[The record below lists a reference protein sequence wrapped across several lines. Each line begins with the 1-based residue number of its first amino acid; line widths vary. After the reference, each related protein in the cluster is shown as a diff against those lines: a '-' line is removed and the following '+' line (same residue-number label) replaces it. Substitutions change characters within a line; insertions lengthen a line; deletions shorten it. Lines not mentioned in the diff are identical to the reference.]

1 MNDQLKTE
9 ASLWERTTTRRFL
22 RWLFSWRGIRRVLI
36 VLAWAV
42 TIVGLLYGEENW
54 RGRRAWNQYREA
66 AEARGVSFD
75 LKSYIPKPAPD
86 EQNFA
91 ATPFLKTFFQTNDYG
106 DKLTNDLWCRA
117 SDNIAGT
124 NLAKEKGRRHF
135 TDLVAWQLAAAALQ
149 GGALKRGQEFET
161 DNASL
166 AARAAAAPVVLEGMK
181 ADAAVFAELRAA
193 STRPYSRYPVNYDLE
208 NPWNTLVP
216 HLARIKQVCQRLDL
230 QSCAEL
236 AAGQSDLALADVKLM
251 LSLADSIKS
260 ESFLISFLVR
270 VACVQI
276 AIRPVWEGLAEHR
289 WTDAQLQELQARFL
303 SYDFLA
309 DMEPS
314 LHLERAEGVQLAD
327 VAKKMGL
334 GVLAELGEGLREHYT
349 PDDRLSLYLLG
360 RVIPSGWYYQEKL
373 NYSKLFDAQ
382 MAGVVDVAA
391 KRVSPRK
398 AAVNAE
404 DLGRQI
410 YGGVWGRGAFK
421 AILRHCSAISENCA
435 FSTKFFRLCFLS
447 LLLFKFFGCGLPRQV
462 IARMRLPGLDH
473 APLAAARGQ
482 TAADQAALACA
493 LERYH
498 LANGQFP
505 ETLAALTPRF
515 IPRAPNDVITGQPY
529 KYRRTDD
536 GQFILYSVGWN
547 EKDDGGV
554 PGKTLFDPTE
564 GNWVWDYTVK

>member
-36 VLAWAV
+36 VLAWMA

-75 LKSYIPKPAPD
+75 FPTYVPKPAPE
-86 EQNFA
+86 EQNIA
-91 ATPFLKTFFQTNDYG
+91 ATPFLKTFFQPNDYG
-106 DKLTNDLWCRA
+106 VILTNDLWYRA

-124 NLAKEKGRRHF
+124 NLVKEKGRRHF

-193 STRPYSRYPVNYDLE
+193 STREYSRYPVVYDLE
-208 NPWNTLVP
+208 NPWGIRLS
-216 HLARIKQVCQRLDL
+216 HLAKVKQTVQHLNL
-230 QSCAEL
+230 EACAEL
-236 AAGQSDLALADVKLM
+236 AADQSEQALADVKLM
-251 LSLADSIKS
+251 LALADSVKS
-260 ESFLISFLVR
+260 EPFLISFLVR

-276 AIRPVWEGLAEHR
+276 AIQPVWEGLAEQR
-289 WTDAQLQELQARFL
+289 WTDAQLQELQTRFL

-309 DMEPS
+309 DMQPP
-314 LHLERAEGVQLAD
+314 LQWERAEGVQLVD

-334 GVLAELGEGLREHYT
+334 GVLAEMEEGLKQSYT
-349 PDDRLSLYLLG
+349 PDNKLPLYLLG

-373 NYSKLFDAQ
+373 NFSKLFDAQ
-382 MAGVVDVAA
+382 KDGVVDVAA

-398 AAVNAE
+398 SAANGEELV
-404 DLGRQI
+404 RQI
-410 YGGVWGRGAFK
+410 FGGASGKGSLGVFK
-421 AILRHCSAISENCA
+421 VILRHC
-435 FSTKFFRLCFLS
+435 
-447 LLLFKFFGCGLPRQV
+447 V
-462 IARMRLPGLDH
+462 IAKMRLPSLTYFPS
-473 APLAAARGQ
+473 AAAARTQ
-482 TAADQAALACA
+482 TTADQAALACA
-493 LERYH
+493 LERYR
-498 LANGQFP
+498 LATGQFP

-515 IPRAPNDVITGQPY
+515 ISRAPNDVITGQPY
-529 KYRRTDD
+529 KYRRADD

-554 PGKTLFDPTE
+554 PGKALFDPTE
-564 GNWVWDYTVK
+564 GDWVWDYPVK

>member
-1 MNDQLKTE
+1 MNDQTKSE
-9 ASLWERTTTRRFL
+9 PSIWERTTTRRFL
-22 RWLFSWRGIRRVLI
+22 RWLFTWRGIRRVLI

-42 TIVGLLYGEENW
+42 TIVGLFYGEENW

-75 LKSYIPKPAPD
+75 SATYIPKPAPD

-91 ATPFLKTFFQTNDYG
+91 ATPFLKTFFQPNDNG
-106 DKLTNDLWCRA
+106 FILTNDLWYRA

-124 NLAKEKGRRHF
+124 NLVKEKGRRHF

-149 GGALKRGQEFET
+149 SGALKRGQEFET
-161 DNASL
+161 DYTGL
-166 AARAAAAPVVLEGMK
+166 DARAAAAPVVLEGMK
-181 ADAAVFAELRAA
+181 PDAAVFAELRAA
-193 STRPYSRYPVNYDLE
+193 STRPYSRYPVVYDLE
-208 NPWNTLVP
+208 NPWKIMLP
-216 HLARIKQVCQRLDL
+216 HLAQVKVACQHLNL
-230 QSCAEL
+230 EACAEL
-236 AAGQSDLALADVKLM
+236 AAGQSDQALADVKLM

-260 ESFLISFLVR
+260 EPFIISFLVR

-276 AIRPVWEGLAEHR
+276 AIQPVWEGLAEHG

-309 DMEPS
+309 DMEPP
-314 LHLERAEGVQLAD
+314 LQLERAEGVRLAD
-327 VAKKMGL
+327 VVQKIGL
-334 GVLAELGEGLREHYT
+334 GVLAELAKGLRQSYT
-349 PDDRLSLYLLG
+349 PDEQLPLYLLG

-373 NYSKLFDAQ
+373 NFSKLFDAQ
-382 MAGVVDVAA
+382 MDGVVDAAA

-398 AAVNAE
+398 AAVN
-404 DLGRQI
+404 LQLCGRA
-410 YGGVWGRGAFK
+410 WGQGTSRV
-421 AILRHCSAISENCA
+421 ILRHC
-435 FSTKFFRLCFLS
+435 
-447 LLLFKFFGCGLPRQV
+447 V
-462 IARMRLPGLDH
+462 IAKIRLPAL
-473 APLAAARGQ
+473 AIVPMRAAAAK

-493 LERYH
+493 LERYR

-515 IPRAPNDVITGQPY
+515 ISRAPNDVITGQPY
-529 KYRRTDD
+529 KYRRADD

-554 PGKTLFDPTE
+554 PGKTLFDQTQ
-564 GNWVWDYTVK
+564 GDWVWSYPAR